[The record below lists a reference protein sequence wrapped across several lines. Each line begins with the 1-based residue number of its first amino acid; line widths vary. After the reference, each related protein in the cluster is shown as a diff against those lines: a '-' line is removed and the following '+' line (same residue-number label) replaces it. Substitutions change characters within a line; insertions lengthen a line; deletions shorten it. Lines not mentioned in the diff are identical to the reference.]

1 MLNGDQQ
8 KYDEKRKPMGQRNY
22 YLAEMLNID
31 LTKDARL
38 AATLNHFVENVD
50 HPFAL
55 QAVAEPFFCKKLL
68 TLKRELILQGMKFP
82 TK

>member
-1 MLNGDQQ
+1 
-8 KYDEKRKPMGQRNY
+8 MGHRNY

-38 AATLNHFVENVD
+38 AATLSHFVENVD